1 MSRLLHVVHCS
12 FTVWLRHPRAR
23 SVCRLHLLTYIYTA
37 DDLALASSRDGEHF
51 TFVERTP
58 WLRPGVEGS
67 VRSRKQWL
75 APPGPVRVG
84 NQELFFVTGDNV
96 AEWVEATVDPQSK
109 GWHSEIAFGRLRLN
123 GLVSLDAGYSTED
136 DAAILVTKP
145 LIFAGQHM
153 QVIAVL
159 VNTYLPAVLNFYQF
173 D

>member
-1 MSRLLHVVHCS
+1 MRALFVVCPT
-12 FTVWLRHPRAR
+12 F
-23 SVCRLHLLTYIYTA
+23 LLTANVVYTA

-84 NQELFFVTGDNV
+84 NEELYFVTGDNV
-96 AEWVEATVDPQSK
+96 AEWVEATVDPQSTN
-109 GWHSEIAFGRLRLN
+109 GWQSEIAVGRLRLN

-145 LIFAGQHM
+145 LIFAGQRM
-153 QVIAVL
+153 QVICHL
-159 VNTYLPAVLNFYQF
+159 SSRQHLPVHNF
-173 D
+173 